1 MSVRPLTPADLAP
14 ACRVVE
20 HAFALDP
27 ALLHLLPDPKQR
39 ARIAPHIAKAFLRY
53 GMSHGIVW
61 CTDDVSGVALRRPP
75 GSEHM
80 SILGILT
87 SGIAWLPFRLGLRAT
102 WRMLMADRDTGARH
116 KKLMRG
122 PHWYLWMIAVDPSRQ
137 GEGLGG
143 QLMAR
148 PFVEADSLGVP
159 CYLET
164 SHPLAKA
171 IHEAHGFVTQDEGPL
186 PGTALMVW
194 SMVREPV
201 RRLTSEVA

>member
-1 MSVRPLTPADLAP
+1 MSVRPLTAADLGP

-20 HAFALDP
+20 HAFASDP
-27 ALLHLLPDPKQR
+27 ALLHLLPDPKKR
-39 ARIAPHIAKAFLRY
+39 ARVAPHIAKAFLRY

-61 CTDDVSGVALRRPP
+61 CTEDVAGVALRRPP
-75 GSEHM
+75 GKEHM
-80 SILGILT
+80 SILGIAT

-102 WRMLMADRDTGARH
+102 WRMLMADAETDARH
-116 KKLMRG
+116 RRLMRG

-148 PFVEADSLGVP
+148 TFAEADSLGVP

-164 SHPLAKA
+164 SHPRAKA
-171 IHEAHGFVTQDEGPL
+171 IHEAHGFVSRDEGPI
-186 PGTALMVW
+186 PGTDLMVW
-194 SMVREPV
+194 SMVRPPV

>member
-1 MSVRPLTPADLAP
+1 MSVRPLTLADLDA

-20 HAFALDP
+20 QAFASDP
-27 ALLHLLPDPKQR
+27 ALTHLLPDPDKR
-39 ARIAPHIAKAFLRY
+39 ARTAPHIARAFLRY

-75 GSEHM
+75 GKEHM
-80 SILGILT
+80 SLLGILT
-87 SGIAWLPFRLGLRAT
+87 SGIAWLPFHLGIRGT
-102 WRMLMADRDTGARH
+102 WRMLMADRETTARH
-116 KKLMRG
+116 RRLMRG
-122 PHWYLWMIAVDPSRQ
+122 PHWYLWMIAVDPNRQ

-148 PFVEADSLGVP
+148 TFEQADALGVP

-164 SHPLAKA
+164 SHPRAKS
-171 IHEAHGFVTQDEGPL
+171 IHEAHGFISREQGVI
-186 PGTALMVW
+186 PGTDLMVW

-201 RRLTSEVA
+201 RRLTSEAA